1 MKRRKRT
8 MNDNK
13 LSLNFIEPQNCC
25 FSFNQNGFLVLT
37 LNGESKG
44 RVKLV
49 RSYPYSLTDEYIC
62 VYDINENEIGIV
74 RDLKAL
80 DADSCN
86 AANKELQSRY
96 YCPTVTSVKNIKER
110 MGHFYFETIIDG
122 KEKSFTVRDL
132 TRNLRFA
139 NESTLLIF
147 DVDGNRYVIPDHE
160 KIEPKSRRLLE
171 PYLY

>member
-1 MKRRKRT
+1 

-13 LSLNFIEPQNCC
+13 LSLKFINPEDCR
-25 FSFNQNGFLVLT
+25 FSFNHNGFLVLSI
-37 LNGESKG
+37 NNECVG
-44 RVKLV
+44 RVKLI
-49 RSYPYSLTDEYIC
+49 RSYPYTLKDEYIC
-62 VYDINENEIGIV
+62 VYDINDNEIGIV
-74 RDLKAL
+74 RDLKEL
-80 DADSCN
+80 DEESCKAAD
-86 AANKELQSRY
+86 KELQNRY
-96 YCPTVTSVKNIKER
+96 YCPTVTAVKTIKER

-147 DVDGNRYVIPDHE
+147 DVDGNRYIIPDHE